1 MNMQASLLYV
11 HFLTLFYLS
20 AITNMMLELELYLCN
35 FGVVSEK
42 FNVVGIHISGNY
54 AQKCISKLY
63 NYEFIILASLTI
75 G

>member
-20 AITNMMLELELYLCN
+20 AITNMMLVEN

-42 FNVVGIHISGNY
+42 CNVVGIHISGNY
-54 AQKCISKLY
+54 AQKCISKLC